1 MITLLVHISNAEPV
15 KVDVDEL
22 PKPSDQAL
30 IGKNPREKGDKEII
44 WLEDGVQT
52 VVFPLWRVTF
62 IEVLPSETED
72 TEFPLPFRND

>member
-1 MITLLVHISNAEPV
+1 MITLLVHINNADPV
-15 KVDVDEL
+15 KMDVDEM
-22 PKPSDQAL
+22 PKPTDQAV
-30 IGKNPREKGDKEII
+30 IGKNPREKGDKEIA

-52 VVFPLWRVTF
+52 VIFPWWRVTF

>member
-1 MITLLVHISNAEPV
+1 MITLLVHINNAEPV

-22 PKPSDQAL
+22 PKPTDQAV
-30 IGKNPREKGDKEII
+30 IGKNPREKGDKEIA

-52 VVFPLWRVTF
+52 VIFPWWRVTF

>member
-1 MITLLVHISNAEPV
+1 MITLLVHINNAEPV
-15 KVDVDEL
+15 KIDVDEM
-22 PKPSDQAL
+22 PKPTDQAV
-30 IGKNPREKGDKEII
+30 IGKNPREKGDKEIA

-52 VVFPLWRVTF
+52 VIFPWWRVTF